1 MHFPIR
7 SAAVFEFSMIG
18 VKVRTGVIVCVF
30 EDRDFEFN
38 DGGFFGLEDD
48 DNCEL
53 DCEVCSDELLVEE
66 KMAFEDLLFE

>member
-30 EDRDFEFN
+30 EDRDFAFN
-38 DGGFFGLEDD
+38 DGGFFWVGRR
-48 DNCEL
+48 
-53 DCEVCSDELLVEE
+53 
-66 KMAFEDLLFE
+66 